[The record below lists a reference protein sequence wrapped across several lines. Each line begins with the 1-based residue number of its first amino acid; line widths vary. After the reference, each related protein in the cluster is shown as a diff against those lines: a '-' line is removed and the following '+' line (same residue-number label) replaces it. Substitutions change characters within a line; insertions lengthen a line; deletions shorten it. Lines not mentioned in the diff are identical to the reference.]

1 MNKKNWLFLFLA
13 CAFTLT
19 FNACKKSDD
28 TDTTTDTG
36 PTEWVRSTV
45 FTGDNRSHAAS
56 FQIGETGYIVG
67 GILNNGTRLADAWS
81 FSNEQWARIEDFPG
95 EARHNA
101 VGFSVSNKGY
111 VGLGLDKDGKALS
124 DFWEYDPAGDTWTL
138 LANELPTDP
147 YRFGAVAFSLS
158 GHGYVGLGA
167 KESGKNL
174 SDFYRFDPSTKSWTA
189 VPAQFKSKRVNAF
202 AFVIGDK
209 AYVGGGLDNG
219 QYPDDFYSFD
229 GTKWEE
235 KATINRNDDSYTYDI
250 TRQGA
255 AAFAIG
261 NYGYV
266 VGGSKGY
273 ALGTVWK
280 YEPASDSW
288 TDKHQ
293 AFQGSSREGAV
304 AFSIGGKGYV
314 ATGGNGSSKFDDN
327 WVFTPVR

>member
-19 FNACKKSDD
+19 FNACKKSED
-28 TDTTTDTG
+28 TDSTTDTG
-36 PTEWVRSTV
+36 PTEWVKSTV
-45 FTGDNRSHAAS
+45 FTGDPRSNAAS

-67 GILNNGTRLADAWS
+67 GLLKNNTALKDAWS
-81 FSNEQWARIEDFPG
+81 FSDAQWTSIAEFPG
-95 EARHNA
+95 EARYSA
-101 VGFSVSNKGY
+101 VGFSVDGKGY
-111 VGLGLDKDGKALS
+111 VGLGHNGTDALS
-124 DFWEYDPAGDTWTL
+124 DFWEYDPSDDTWTEL
-138 LANELPTDP
+138 TETLPTNAA
-147 YRFGAVAFSLS
+147 RSGAVAFALN

-167 KESGKNL
+167 TANAKNL
-174 SDFYRFDPSTKSWTA
+174 SDFYEFDPADGSWTP

-202 AFVIGDK
+202 AFVIGSK
-209 AYVGGGLDNG
+209 AYIGGGFDNS

-229 GTKWEE
+229 GENWKELN
-235 KATINRNDDSYTYDI
+235 TINRNDDSYTYDV
-250 TRQGA
+250 TRQSA

-261 NYGYV
+261 DYGYV
-266 VGGSKGY
+266 AVGNKGV

-288 TDKHQ
+288 TNKHQ
-293 AFQGSSREGAV
+293 VFQGSYRDGAV

-314 ATGGNGSSKFDDN
+314 ATGKNNTARYDDN